1 MTGATESDL
10 KEGLTRFEGTFKGDL
25 KELKHNTFRV
35 ATLFVAGVVGTGT
48 IFAGVVAAVAA
59 FM

>member
-10 KEGLTRFEGTFKGDL
+10 KEGLARLEGDL

-48 IFAGVVAAVAA
+48 IFVGVVAAVAA

>member
-10 KEGLTRFEGTFKGDL
+10 KEGLTRLEGTFKGDL

-35 ATLFVAGVVGTGT
+35 ATLFAVVVGTGT